1 MKSSEFAYMSV
12 SELSKKLHDKELSPV
27 EVVEASIERIE
38 ERNKSLN
45 AFVFTDFENARK
57 LAKQSETRLL
67 NGTAGA
73 MEGIPTATKDLFDY
87 YPSWPNTLPERKT
100 VERIQ
105 YLHRTYGKGGG
116 HTCWQDQQSY
126 HGLQR
131 HLR

>member
-57 LAKQSETRLL
+57 LAKQ
-67 NGTAGA
+67 
-73 MEGIPTATKDLFDY
+73 
-87 YPSWPNTLPERKT
+87 
-100 VERIQ
+100 
-105 YLHRTYGKGGG
+105 
-116 HTCWQDQQSY
+116 
-126 HGLQR
+126 
-131 HLR
+131 